1 MPAEPSALPVDAI
14 ADGLETDLRT
24 GLTAAEAANRLATR
38 GPNELEAERPESLL
52 RLIVG
57 AVTEPFVL
65 LLAIAGILA
74 VALGEVRDGLLVLI
88 GLVPIVGADVV
99 VEYRAER
106 ALDELRAAAAPVA
119 RVRRDGVAVDLP
131 ARELVPGDIVLI
143 RTGDVVPADLR
154 LASAVGLA
162 VDRSVLTGE
171 SVPESASTAQDPPG
185 APVAERRSMAFS
197 GTNVVRGAGEGIVVA
212 TGPSTEVGRIASTL
226 GAADRRRSPLQREL
240 DRLVRILLAV
250 AVGLI
255 VITVGSGFLRGNPA
269 GENILAG
276 ISAAIAAI
284 PEEPPI
290 LLAVVLG
297 FGAHR
302 LLRRGVLV
310 RRLSA
315 EETLGAVG
323 LILTDKTGTLTQNR
337 LALVDVLVT
346 PSGDGAPLDRL
357 AVLGEA
363 LRSEEDA
370 WRAAGSGAVPGSFS
384 LAIGA
389 AIEAA
394 GGNATLHPANLV
406 RAEPPTEAFP
416 LARATWRDGN
426 GRTVESGLGAPEAVL
441 ALAGAASGTAEA
453 SGSGATDGAWVD
465 LVNRE
470 AGSGRRLL
478 LLAARDASADG
489 ATHGPWHVRGLLA
502 FADPIRDGV
511 REALRLAT
519 GGGIQTIV
527 VTGDHPATT
536 AAIAAD
542 AGLGAERIITGTEL
556 ATWDDE
562 RLAAELPTLH
572 GVARALPEQKLR
584 LVDAAKGI
592 GRTVAVTGDGVND
605 APALQHADV
614 GVSMGS
620 GTAVAKG
627 ASDLVLGDDSFATLL
642 YAIRDGRRIVDN
654 VKKGLVFLISTH
666 VALLGFILLAT
677 LVGFS
682 APLFPLQILW
692 LELFID
698 VSTSIAF
705 EREPP
710 EPDLMRR
717 RPRDRNLP
725 LLTNTLLSKIGLA
738 GGFSAAAA
746 LAIMA
751 WHQGG
756 EDHARWVAFNTLV
769 VAQVVRAYANRSLT
783 LPYGALPRNT
793 FLLTACLLVI
803 VIQVLIPWIP
813 GLSAAFR
820 ATPLDGL
827 EWVLVAIVAL
837 APAVVAGVV
846 RSVRPGREW
855 VA

>member
-1 MPAEPSALPVDAI
+1 M
-14 ADGLETDLRT
+14 
-24 GLTAAEAANRLATR
+24 
-38 GPNELEAERPESLL
+38 
-52 RLIVG
+52 
-57 AVTEPFVL
+57 
-65 LLAIAGILA
+65 
-74 VALGEVRDGLLVLI
+74 
-88 GLVPIVGADVV
+88 
-99 VEYRAER
+99 
-106 ALDELRAAAAPVA
+106 
-119 RVRRDGVAVDLP
+119 
-131 ARELVPGDIVLI
+131 
-143 RTGDVVPADLR
+143 
-154 LASAVGLA
+154 
-162 VDRSVLTGE
+162 
-171 SVPESASTAQDPPG
+171 
-185 APVAERRSMAFS
+185 
-197 GTNVVRGAGEGIVVA
+197 
-212 TGPSTEVGRIASTL
+212 
-226 GAADRRRSPLQREL
+226 
-240 DRLVRILLAV
+240 
-250 AVGLI
+250 
-255 VITVGSGFLRGNPA
+255 
-269 GENILAG
+269 
-276 ISAAIAAI
+276 
-284 PEEPPI
+284 
-290 LLAVVLG
+290 
-297 FGAHR
+297 
-302 LLRRGVLV
+302 
-310 RRLSA
+310 
-315 EETLGAVG
+315 
-323 LILTDKTGTLTQNR
+323 
-337 LALVDVLVT
+337 
-346 PSGDGAPLDRL
+346 
-357 AVLGEA
+357 
-363 LRSEEDA
+363 
-370 WRAAGSGAVPGSFS
+370 PGSFS

-394 GGNATLHPANLV
+394 GGDATLHPADLV

-416 LARATWRDGN
+416 LARATWSDGN

-441 ALAGAASGTAEA
+441 ALAGAASGTATA
-453 SGSGATDGAWVD
+453 SASGATDGAWVD

-556 ATWDDE
+556 ATWDDD

-584 LVDAAKGI
+584 LVDAAKRI

-725 LLTNTLLSKIGLA
+725 LLHQHAAVEDRARRRLQRGRGARDHGLA
-738 GGFSAAAA
+738 PGRRGSRPLGRLQHARGGPGRPRLREPQPDASVRRAAAEHVPVDRVPA
-746 LAIMA
+746 RDRDPGPDPVDPGAVGGV
-751 WHQGG
+751 QG
-756 EDHARWVAFNTLV
+756 HAARRPRL
-769 VAQVVRAYANRSLT
+769 
-783 LPYGALPRNT
+783 GAGRDRR
-793 FLLTACLLVI
+793 V
-803 VIQVLIPWIP
+803 
-813 GLSAAFR
+813 G
-820 ATPLDGL
+820 
-827 EWVLVAIVAL
+827 
-837 APAVVAGVV
+837 AG
-846 RSVRPGREW
+846 RRRRGRPVRPARPGVGRLGRPRQLELELHVPRSAIERTMNEFGW
-855 VA
+855 LMP